1 MRRPTKRGT
10 SKSAGSTLFFVPTYK
25 TIMQLPFAHIYKQ
38 LSDKEIVDKVVT
50 VPYNEEAA
58 VYLLFDRY
66 NPLLVKIYRR
76 VFDNSP
82 NWYDG

>member
-1 MRRPTKRGT
+1 
-10 SKSAGSTLFFVPTYK
+10 
-25 TIMQLPFAHIYKQ
+25 MQLPFAHIYKQ

-50 VPYNEEAA
+50 APYNEEAA

-82 NWYDG
+82 DWYDG